1 MYVVCIMGITDK
13 ILITLLRIL
22 CEIYARYLMG
32 SLSLSLYIYKGKERF
47 QILHLPLVESNIT
60 YRSLGHR

>member
-1 MYVVCIMGITDK
+1 MYVVWIIGITNK

-32 SLSLSLYIYKGKERF
+32 SIYKGKERF
-47 QILHLPLVESNIT
+47 QFLHLPLVESNIT
-60 YRSLGHR
+60 YRSLGQR